1 MKRLFGLFALLLA
14 VFATPVLA
22 AEPYTKAAFMKA
34 QDMGQPILL
43 HVHAPW
49 CPTCKAQEPTVAA
62 IEKENMALKVFR
74 VDFDSQKD
82 VLKEL
87 GVKEQSTLITYHGKM
102 ETGRVT
108 GETDPM
114 KIHALVAQAT
124 MSAPMMPAPMM
135 SAPMMD
141 KKM

>member
-1 MKRLFGLFALLLA
+1 MKRLFMLLTLLLA
-14 VFATPVLA
+14 MAAAPVLA
-22 AEPYTKAAFMKA
+22 AEPFTKAAFTTA
-34 QDMGQPILL
+34 QEMGRPILL

-62 IEKENMALKVFR
+62 MEKENAALKVFR

-87 GVKEQSTLITYHGKM
+87 GVTTQSTLIAFNGRT
-102 ETGRVT
+102 ETGRIAGV
-108 GETDPM
+108 TDPA
-114 KIHALVAQAT
+114 KIRALVP
-124 MSAPMMPAPMM
+124 S
-135 SAPMMD
+135 PMMD